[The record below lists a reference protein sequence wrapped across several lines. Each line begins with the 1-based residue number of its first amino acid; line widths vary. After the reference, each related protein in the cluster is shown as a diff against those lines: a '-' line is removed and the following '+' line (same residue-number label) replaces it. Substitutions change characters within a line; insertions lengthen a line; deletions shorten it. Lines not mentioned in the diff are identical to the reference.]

1 MPKNAFLEDAF
12 SISVQLVK
20 NCVTKSII
28 RYPESLQK
36 LGFLHFLTIFVK
48 KGYLVKALFHIP
60 KTRNSGFLTCPITS
74 LSLCTY
80 IFFSFSSN
88 GSRGNEDSHHA
99 SNTLQTLKR
108 LPSLHHFYAKPWA
121 TQYFMPNE
129 AAMRPKIEIMHDQE
143 EEEEDGES
151 W

>member
-1 MPKNAFLEDAF
+1 M
-12 SISVQLVK
+12 K
-20 NCVTKSII
+20 NCVTKTVLSRSTQNHYKRFSSFFDNFFKDSKNHQIV
-28 RYPESLQK
+28 S
-36 LGFLHFLTIFVK
+36 K
-48 KGYLVKALFHIP
+48 KNSKIV
-60 KTRNSGFLTCPITS
+60 TSNSGPITS

-88 GSRGNEDSHHA
+88 GSRGNEDSSHHA

-108 LPSLHHFYAKPWA
+108 LSSLHHFYAKPWA

-129 AAMRPKIEIMHDQE
+129 AAMRPKIEIMQDQE
-143 EEEEDGES
+143 GEDGES

>member
-1 MPKNAFLEDAF
+1 MKYLSIYVLKKTWFSSFFDNFFKDSKNHQIV
-12 SISVQLVK
+12 SKK
-20 NCVTKSII
+20 NSKIVTS
-28 RYPESLQK
+28 
-36 LGFLHFLTIFVK
+36 
-48 KGYLVKALFHIP
+48 
-60 KTRNSGFLTCPITS
+60 NSGPITS

-108 LPSLHHFYAKPWA
+108 LSSLHHFYAKPWA

-143 EEEEDGES
+143 EEEDGES